1 MLDLLSRILGPHRA
15 VSVYVFLQNRGLAI
29 LAAIG
34 FAAIIGF
41 LFLSTDH
48 EEHRHEA
55 YMTVNVISTAPV
67 GTDIST
73 GLIASVRLPDGE
85 AVTITTT
92 EGEVAATVTAT
103 ACVEKRIFVD
113 SGDARY
119 RLKLP
124 RYCAGD

>member
-29 LAAIG
+29 LAAAG
-34 FAAIIGF
+34 FAAILGV
-41 LFLSTDH
+41 LLMSSDP

-55 YMTVNVISTAPV
+55 FLTVNVISTAPV

-85 AVTITTT
+85 TMAITTT

-103 ACVEKRIFVD
+103 ACVEKRVFVD
-113 SGDARY
+113 SGAPRY

-124 RYCAGD
+124 RYCAGT